1 MKLIDL
7 LVQELPKRG
16 GWPKGAEFAHC
27 LGFQIGFYMGNRATI
42 MPQWTTGLLPSPDQ
56 DRVTRAQYEDALAA
70 SSPRPGSLLQYGASG
85 DEWDGVGMPPV
96 GCEFE
101 MAYYLSNDWKKC
113 VLIAHGEEQIIFKY
127 DGEREFSGHRSNYQF
142 RPLTIR
148 SETDKK
154 RDAAVSELVKI
165 IGGPGGPYAE
175 VKAAQIYDAIK
186 SGDIVIE

>member
-1 MKLIDL
+1 
-7 LVQELPKRG
+7 
-16 GWPKGAEFAHC
+16 
-27 LGFQIGFYMGNRATI
+27 
-42 MPQWTTGLLPSPDQ
+42 
-56 DRVTRAQYEDALAA
+56 
-70 SSPRPGSLLQYGASG
+70 
-85 DEWDGVGMPPV
+85 MPPV

-154 RDAAVSELVKI
+154 RDEAGEAIYRAINWNHEGDIDRNSRFED
-165 IGGPGGPYAE
+165 YC
-175 VKAAQIYDAIK
+175 KAYDAIVAGK
-186 SGDIVIE
+186 IPGVRIE